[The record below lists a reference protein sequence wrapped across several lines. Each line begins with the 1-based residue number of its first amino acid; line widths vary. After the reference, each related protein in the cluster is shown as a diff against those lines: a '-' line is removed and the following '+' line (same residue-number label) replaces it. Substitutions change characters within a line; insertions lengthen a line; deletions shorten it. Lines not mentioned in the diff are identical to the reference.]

1 MVVVIP
7 VEIIAV
13 LKAMKNEFS
22 DTFTWRQINITS
34 NRNGM
39 LSAGLTFLW
48 QEQDFF
54 FGRIIIVV
62 SHTVYS
68 KDKFLKRSMTIESF
82 FIQPVIQ
89 SVK

>member
-7 VEIIAV
+7 MEIIAV

-54 FGRIIIVV
+54 FWKDHNCSESYCIFQGQV
-62 SHTVYS
+62 SEKKH
-68 KDKFLKRSMTIESF
+68 DH
-82 FIQPVIQ
+82 
-89 SVK
+89 